1 MARKELKNLYAIK
14 SCRPNEMHPHLIKEL
29 AEQLSGPIAHLFN
42 IMIDQQMLPN
52 DWKQALVSPIFKK
65 RAKCLAVNYR
75 PISLTPVFCKVIE
88 TFIKEKIMSHLEEQ
102 ELLSKKQ
109 YGFISGRST
118 TIQLLN
124 YLDQCIQ
131 TIVDGGVVDTIYLDF
146 AKAFDTVPHNR
157 LLKKLHAY
165 GIRGK
170 MLNWISE
177 FIHGCHGMVE
187 VRK

>member
-1 MARKELKNLYAIK
+1 
-14 SCRPNEMHPHLIKEL
+14 
-29 AEQLSGPIAHLFN
+29 
-42 IMIDQQMLPN
+42 
-52 DWKQALVSPIFKK
+52 
-65 RAKCLAVNYR
+65 
-75 PISLTPVFCKVIE
+75 
-88 TFIKEKIMSHLEEQ
+88 MSHFEEQ

-109 YGFISGRST
+109 YGFISGRLT

-124 YLDQCIQ
+124 DLDHCIQ
-131 TIVDGGVVDTIYLDF
+131 AIVDF

-177 FIHGCHGMVE
+177 FIRG
-187 VRK
+187 